1 MRVLRTVA
9 LAVVTGAA
17 AALAALLFRALGLPL
32 ALILGGMAGGALI
45 ANLWAVMPGGRLVRR
60 AGQMAVGLSI
70 GALLDP
76 SVLDVLLRMA
86 PTMILVAVLANLAGA
101 LIARPAARLAGVDRT
116 SALLCCLPA
125 GLAEM
130 ATLAREIAAD
140 EQAVTLVHTL
150 RVAIVITLIP
160 LWLALTGHP
169 AHGTAPAHPFVAA
182 DLTALLPLLGASL
195 AIAWAA
201 TRLGV
206 INAFVLTP
214 MLLVLAVAATGLR
227 IPPVPDIVLAPAE
240 VAIGATLGLRLRLDR
255 LGRLPRI
262 ALGGLVSGTVLFLVS
277 FFLFV
282 PLVGWGTG
290 LDPLSSVLSAAPGG
304 LGEMVASAG
313 ALGILAAPIA
323 CFQLSRT
330 VITNLCVAPLVRW
343 HVTRE
348 RQRAA

>member
-1 MRVLRTVA
+1 MGALRTLALVA
-9 LAVVTGAA
+9 AT
-17 AALAALLFRALGLPL
+17 ALAATLGALAFRALGLPL
-32 ALILGGMAGGALI
+32 ALILGGMAGGALV
-45 ANLWAVMPGGRLVRR
+45 ANIWAAMPGGRLVRR

-70 GALLDP
+70 GALLDT

-86 PTMILVAVLANLAGA
+86 PVMLLVALLANLAGA
-101 LIARPAARLAGVDRT
+101 LIAVPAARMAGIDRT

-160 LWLALTGHP
+160 LWLGLTGHP
-169 AHGTAPAHPFVAA
+169 PHGAMPAHGFIA
-182 DLTALLPLLGASL
+182 DDFTVLLPMLAASL
-195 AIAWAA
+195 LIAWGA
-201 TRLGV
+201 TRLGL

-214 MLLVLAVAATGLR
+214 MLLALVVAAAGIA
-227 IPPVPDIVLAPAE
+227 IPPVPDVVLAPAE
-240 VAIGATLGLRLRLDR
+240 VAIGATLGLRLRLER
-255 LGRLPRI
+255 LSRLPRV
-262 ALGGLVSGTVLFLVS
+262 ALAGLASGTVLFLVS
-277 FFLFV
+277 FLLFA
-282 PLVGWGTG
+282 PLVRWATG

-330 VITNLCVAPLVRW
+330 VVTNLFVAPLVRW
-343 HVTRE
+343 HATRD
-348 RQRAA
+348 RQRTE